1 MNRLSKS
8 SHGPTVAMVTKQ
20 NDTYLVSKVDRI
32 HATNNIPNK
41 MYLY

>member
-8 SHGPTVAMVTKQ
+8 SHAHTVAMVTKQ
-20 NDTYLVSKVDRI
+20 NDTYLVSEVDKI
-32 HATNNIPNK
+32 HVTNNTPNK